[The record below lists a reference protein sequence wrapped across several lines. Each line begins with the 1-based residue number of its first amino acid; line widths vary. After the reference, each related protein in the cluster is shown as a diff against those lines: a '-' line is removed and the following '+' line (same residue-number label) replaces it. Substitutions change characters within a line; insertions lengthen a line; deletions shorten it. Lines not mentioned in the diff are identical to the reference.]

1 MSDTIPTNKSL
12 SQLSN
17 SQNITTPKK
26 KTEKYKHKLSTSSS
40 SLESS
45 FDDFNTEIKSII
57 ENDRDISFSS
67 DSDSELSE
75 TKANLEYL
83 FSSKFWKSNNERNS
97 SSKKQNSQ
105 INEND
110 KSEIKFEQ
118 FQNSGS
124 FGNNS
129 NSPINNKNEV
139 VEKNIS
145 GNNFVNMNYKTNN
158 NMQFFPGLYLNSPLY
173 NPYINNINTITN
185 FAKNLNQNQ
194 MTINELPLL
203 MNNTHAN
210 PMNYNY
216 QPLNYNMMPY
226 PQVQMP
232 INNSQQKQTIEKT
245 NNNSN
250 LSPEI
255 KNKEPAASKSQ
266 EQKDKKVQTNETPK
280 IASTNSKNNT
290 KNESQMNKNATN
302 SNNSIKTTTK
312 NLIVNKSKNN
322 IKSNN
327 KCEKQLINL
336 DDIATG
342 KDKSTTVMIRNIPIK
357 YTDKI
362 LNDDLIEFK
371 GKYNCLYMPYDYEKN
386 GNKGYAFINF
396 VNPLH
401 ILYFYEKF
409 NGRKWDQFE
418 SNKICELNCAH
429 FQGINEIQKHA
440 KNYRGQKKPNFYMN
454 KNEANENI
462 IIPTKYLEK
471 IKKRFPKIKY
481 TENKAKKIINVK
493 SFD

>member
-1 MSDTIPTNKSL
+1 
-12 SQLSN
+12 
-17 SQNITTPKK
+17 
-26 KTEKYKHKLSTSSS
+26 
-40 SLESS
+40 
-45 FDDFNTEIKSII
+45 
-57 ENDRDISFSS
+57 
-67 DSDSELSE
+67 
-75 TKANLEYL
+75 
-83 FSSKFWKSNNERNS
+83 
-97 SSKKQNSQ
+97 
-105 INEND
+105 
-110 KSEIKFEQ
+110 
-118 FQNSGS
+118 
-124 FGNNS
+124 
-129 NSPINNKNEV
+129 
-139 VEKNIS
+139 
-145 GNNFVNMNYKTNN
+145 
-158 NMQFFPGLYLNSPLY
+158 
-173 NPYINNINTITN
+173 
-185 FAKNLNQNQ
+185 
-194 MTINELPLL
+194 
-203 MNNTHAN
+203 MNNTHTN
-210 PMNYNY
+210 PINYNY
-216 QPLNYNMMPY
+216 HPLNYNMMTY
-226 PQVQMP
+226 PPVQIS
-232 INNSQQKQTIEKT
+232 INNSQQKQTTEKT

-266 EQKDKKVQTNETPK
+266 DQKDKKVQTNETQK

-290 KNESQMNKNATN
+290 KNESQTNKNATN

-312 NLIVNKSKNN
+312 NLIVNKSKTN

-462 IIPTKYLEK
+462 IIPIKYLEK